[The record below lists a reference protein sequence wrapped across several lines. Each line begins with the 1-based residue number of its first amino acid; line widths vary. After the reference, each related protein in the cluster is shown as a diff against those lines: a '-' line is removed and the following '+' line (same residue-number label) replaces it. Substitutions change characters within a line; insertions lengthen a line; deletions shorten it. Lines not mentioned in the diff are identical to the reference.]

1 MTRQMKLIAYLKT
14 GPTAT
19 MPGGWRHPKA
29 RLNDFL
35 LPSFYEDLARALERG
50 MFDGCFFADSFGIP
64 DVHGGSFRTYVEKG
78 GQISYL
84 DPMLVLPL
92 MARATKHLGIGATLS
107 TTFHPPYLLARM
119 LASLDLISE
128 GRACWNIVTS
138 ATDME
143 ARNFGMDGIP
153 PKEQRYDQADE
164 VVEACCA
171 LWDSWDEDALVLDP
185 ASGTFADP
193 DKIHYSDYRGNYVR
207 TRGPLAM
214 PRSPQRRPVFLQAGS
229 SDRGRDFAARWAEAV
244 FASNAGKANSIAFYD
259 DLKGR
264 MERYGRAPDDCRILA
279 STAVVVGETESIA
292 QEKAAELIALA
303 DEELTVATNSA
314 MMGADLSKG
323 IDDTSLSGARGNR
336 GIAGSTERVLQVMR
350 AEQITFA
357 EAARRPRGGM
367 LVGTAS
373 SVADQMQDLFEA
385 GGCDGWILWPTVS
398 PWMYEEFAAHV
409 TPELQRR
416 GLLRTAYSGRTMRQ
430 NLLAPSS

>member
-35 LPSFYEDLARALERG
+35 QPAFYEDLARALERG

-92 MARATKHLGIGATLS
+92 MARATRHLGIGATLS

-119 LASLDLISE
+119 LASLDLISN

-153 PKEQRYDQADE
+153 PKELRYDQADE

-171 LWDSWDEDALVLDP
+171 LWNSWDEDALVLDQ
-185 ASGTFADP
+185 ASGIFADP
-193 DKIHYSDYRGNYVR
+193 DKVHYSDYRGTYVR
-207 TRGPLAM
+207 SRGPLAM
-214 PRSPQRRPVFLQAGS
+214 PRSPQGRPVFLQAGS
-229 SDRGRDFAARWAEAV
+229 SDRGREFAARWAEAV
-244 FASNAGKANSIAFYD
+244 FASNAGKANSIAFYQ
-259 DLKGR
+259 DLKAR
-264 MERYGRAPDDCRILA
+264 MERYGRSPDECRVLA
-279 STAVVVGETESIA
+279 STAVVVGETEAIA

-323 IDDTSLSGARGNR
+323 VDDTSLGQARGNQ
-336 GIAGSTERVLQVMR
+336 GITGSTDRVLQVMR
-350 AEQITFA
+350 AENISFA

-367 LVGTAS
+367 LVGTPAGI
-373 SVADQMQDLFEA
+373 ADQMQDLFEA

-398 PWMYEEFAAHV
+398 PWMYEEFATHV
-409 TPELQRR
+409 TPELQQR
-416 GLLRTAYSGRTMRQ
+416 GLLRTAYAGRTMRD
-430 NLLAPSS
+430 NLLDLPR

>member
-1 MTRQMKLIAYLKT
+1 MTRKMKLIAYLKT

-29 RLNDFL
+29 RLDGFL
-35 LPSFYEDLARALERG
+35 GPVFYEDLARALERG
-50 MFDGCFFADSFGIP
+50 MFDGCFFADTFGIP
-64 DVHGGSFRTYVEKG
+64 DVYQGSFRTYVEKG

-92 MARATKHLGIGATLS
+92 MARVTRHLGIGATLS

-119 LASLDLISE
+119 LASLDLISD

-153 PKEQRYDQADE
+153 PKESRYDQADE

-171 LWDSWDEDALVLDP
+171 LWDSWDADALVLNP
-185 ASGTFADP
+185 ETGIFADP
-193 DKIHYSDYRGNYVR
+193 DKVHYSDFNGRYVR

-214 PRSPQRRPVFLQAGS
+214 PRSPQGRPVFLQAGS

-264 MERYGRAPDDCRILA
+264 MDRYGRRPEECRILA
-279 STAVVVGETESIA
+279 STGIVVGETESIA
-292 QEKAAELIALA
+292 QERAAELIAMA
-303 DEELTVATNSA
+303 DDELTIATNAA

-323 IDDTSLSGARGNR
+323 IDAEGLGSARGNQ
-336 GIAGSTERVLQVMR
+336 GIAGSTERVMQVMR
-350 AEQITFA
+350 AEGISFA
-357 EAARRPRGGM
+357 QALRRPRGGL
-367 LVGTAS
+367 LVGTPAGI
-373 SVADQMQDLFEA
+373 ADQMQDLFEA

-398 PWMYEEFAAHV
+398 PWMYEEFAEHV
-409 TPELQRR
+409 APELQRR
-416 GLLRTAYSGRTMRQ
+416 GLLRTAYAGRTMRE
-430 NLLAPSS
+430 NLLD